1 METAMGTKVRILT
14 AVTLDGIH
22 YQANQ
27 VVDLPAGTAKAQQ
40 AAGVVDPHKDA
51 VAYCVN
57 ELGAQVVVH
66 KASAVEQPAP
76 ETTEPE
82 VTAGDQE

>member
-1 METAMGTKVRILT
+1 MGTKVRILT
-14 AVTLDGIH
+14 AVTLDGIR

-27 VVDLPAGTAKAQQ
+27 VVDLPASTAKAQQ

-66 KASAVEQPAP
+66 KAPAVEQPAP
-76 ETTEPE
+76 ETTEPDGP
-82 VTAGDQE
+82 AGDQE